1 MLSVINFLNKI
12 HQFLDDCKTSS
23 NFFIRKRLYKGKPGE
38 YIGLK
43 HYHNLIIELL
53 QELNERP
60 IDNTFLFEKS
70 PEFKEISSEIM
81 KSLELLPYLV
91 EKDKDKDN
99 INKILQHFDS
109 NLFKLIE
116 FIDNVRNYDQ
126 TKIIDPQFLKIKEL
140 KEKIEDNINQLSW
153 KRSTT
158 ITSNTKPNTYDNLE
172 QYYLMSSLRQ
182 CLIIE
187 EVEYLTL
194 LALIM
199 AKIREVNFK
208 DKNQFYNYL
217 NFYLTLAKVF
227 SKEGMKIGS
236 LTKDDVKQDI
246 ERYINLNRLNWLV
259 KLHNSID
266 ESFHDEELIINF
278 VQKLYLLARDPKEE
292 FLWTMLTIARGEDN
306 IFLEKISVDY
316 AILAATLLSLTY
328 DLRMYG
334 MIDLTNAIK
343 NISTISALDAIDDLM
358 ELYLPNEVQVEQL
371 IKAMTKKLQNLKEFA
386 YQIIQMEDLKSKFEI
401 YIGLSGSGP
410 GTSTSLEEYIQNMGI
425 YES

>member
-1 MLSVINFLNKI
+1 
-12 HQFLDDCKTSS
+12 
-23 NFFIRKRLYKGKPGE
+23 
-38 YIGLK
+38 
-43 HYHNLIIELL
+43 
-53 QELNERP
+53 
-60 IDNTFLFEKS
+60 
-70 PEFKEISSEIM
+70 M